1 MVMFYWMDVVEV
13 QVKNKVKLSHQSLIS
28 IHVYFQPLFRELQLS
43 VNCFLAGMWHGKNAR
58 SF

>member
-43 VNCFLAGMWHGKNAR
+43 VNC
-58 SF
+58 SFANMAAV